1 MPDIN
6 FYLKTVKADKKGFRP
21 IIAQINLDY
30 KKYRKTIEKTK
41 KRYWNTSK
49 QRVKPPGI
57 DEEDNRYVAIN
68 SFLDSYKARAKTY
81 FNEIL
86 LQGIKVDEQD
96 VKNFFEGKVVIKK
109 TIPKFFESFD
119 EFIESRKSD
128 KVARTIKG
136 YTTVLNFLKGFEKE
150 TGFKINFQNIDFIF
164 FDDLKKYAFET
175 KKIKDNYFA
184 KIVAVIKTFLKW
196 AEDREY
202 ITNTTFHKF
211 SYAEKEIEVIH
222 LTMDELLHLN
232 NYKFE
237 ADKYSRV
244 RDLYCFGCFTGLRYS
259 DMKQLKHEHIKDNVI
274 LKKIQKTQI
283 IEKIPLNDFALKI
296 LKKYKDL
303 SLSALPQLSGQKA
316 NVYIKEACKEAKINT
331 PVVTTASIGGKST
344 ESINPKHKL
353 ITMHTG
359 RKTFVTNS
367 LMLGM
372 NVKTIMGITGH
383 KKDNTFNKYLK
394 IADDYKAIEMENTW
408 NQIKEQPKKKK
419 KKNKKK
425 KNTSPKQPKQL
436 N

>member
-57 DEEDNRYVAIN
+57 DEEDNRHIAIN
-68 SFLDSYKARAKTY
+68 SFLDNYKARAKTY

-109 TIPKFFESFD
+109 TIPKFYEAFN
-119 EFIESRKSD
+119 EFIESRKPD

-136 YTTVLNFLKGFEKE
+136 YTTVLNFLKAFEKK
-150 TGFKINFQNIDFIF
+150 TGFNINFQNIDFIF
-164 FDDLKKYAFET
+164 FDELKKYAFET

-202 ITNTTFHKF
+202 ITDITFHKF
-211 SYAEKEIEVIH
+211 SYAENEIEVIY

-237 ADKYSRV
+237 EDKYSRV
-244 RDLYCFGCFTGLRYS
+244 RDLYCFGCFTGLRIS
-259 DMKQLKHEHIKDNVI
+259 DMNQLKHEHIKDNVI
-274 LKKIQKTQI
+274 LKKIQKTQK
-283 IEKIPLNDFALKI
+283 IENIPLNNLAKKI
-296 LKKYKDL
+296 LEKYKDL
-303 SLSALPQLSGQKA
+303 PLSALPQLSEQKA
-316 NVYIKEACKEAKINT
+316 NKYIKEACKEAKINT
-331 PVVTTASIGGKST
+331 PTVITESRGGKKT
-344 ESINPKHKL
+344 EIIKPKCDL
-353 ITMHTG
+353 ITIHTS

-367 LMLGM
+367 LILGM
-372 NVKTIMGITGH
+372 NVKTIMGITGQT
-383 KKDNTFNKYLK
+383 KDSTFNKYLK
-394 IADDYKAIEMENTW
+394 IADDYKAIEMDNTW
-408 NQIKEQPKKKK
+408 NKI
-419 KKNKKK
+419 NK
-425 KNTSPKQPKQL
+425 
-436 N
+436 